1 MISCMVLGAKVI
13 KKTRAHKLADH
24 KNDVFV
30 EDLTVLYEF
39 ILIAEGEKGSKRFD
53 FLLNNS

>member
-1 MISCMVLGAKVI
+1 MVLGAKVI